1 MGHGGQLFEGT
12 TQQGCPGAL
21 KSLPAV
27 GCGAQRHRSL
37 ILMAV
42 LQWAASHVTDKKT
55 ERQRRK
61 GLCPQSP
68 G

>member
-12 TQQGCPGAL
+12 TRQGCPGAL
-21 KSLPAV
+21 ESLPAV
-27 GCGAQRHRSL
+27 GFGAQRHCSL

-42 LQWAASHVTDKKT
+42 LQWAASHVPDKKT
-55 ERQRRK
+55 ERQRHK